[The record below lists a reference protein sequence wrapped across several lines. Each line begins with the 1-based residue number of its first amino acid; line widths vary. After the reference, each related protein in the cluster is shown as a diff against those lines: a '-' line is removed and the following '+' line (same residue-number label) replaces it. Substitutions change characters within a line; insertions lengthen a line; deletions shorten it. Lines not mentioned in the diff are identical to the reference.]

1 MILPTMPQHILL
13 DIVVKESDK
22 SAKQTCKRR
31 MTSNRR
37 IVRQLV
43 LVISGVPNKRH
54 LAAGLQPKR

>member
-13 DIVVKESDK
+13 DVVVKESDK

-43 LVISGVPNKRH
+43 VVISGVPN
-54 LAAGLQPKR
+54 